1 MARIL
6 IVDDD
11 AEIRYMMRIIVERAG
26 HEVGEADNGASAL
39 QAMHVQLPD
48 LVITDV
54 VMPVMNGQQL
64 VARLRANESTREI
77 PIVAVSAHKDL
88 HTDADAWLDKP
99 FLPDRLVKTVEK
111 LLPRHADSPEG
122 TLDAF
127 YPQ

>member
-26 HEVGEADNGASAL
+26 HEVSEADNGASAL

-64 VARLRANESTREI
+64 IARLRANESTREI
-77 PIVAVSAHKDL
+77 PIVAVSAHRDL

-99 FLPDRLVKTVEK
+99 FLPDRLVNAVERF
-111 LLPRHADSPEG
+111 LNS
-122 TLDAF
+122 
-127 YPQ
+127 